1 MRIIASAFVILSA
14 VVAWQYHSRL
24 VADYERTV
32 SGQKQRIDHMQYIW
46 QNERAIRDALESNVA
61 DYQKAIEESYRE
73 KDNLVNDLAA
83 ANKRLRIKVVCPAG
97 AGAVESTGSSTVSAE
112 LDSDARQAYLDH
124 RRAVIEA
131 EAWMRSC
138 SDTVVMLEG
147 KLSDRR

>member
-32 SGQKQRIDHMQYIW
+32 AGQQQRIDHMQYIW
-46 QNERAIRDALESNVA
+46 KNERAIRDALESNVA
-61 DYQKAIEESYRE
+61 DYQKAIEDSYRE
-73 KDNLVNDLAA
+73 KDNLANDLAD
-83 ANKRLRIKVVCPAG
+83 ANKRLRVKVLCPARAGTVEG
-97 AGAVESTGSSTVSAE
+97 AGSSEVSAE

-138 SDTVVMLEG
+138 SDTVVMLE
-147 KLSDRR
+147 KRLSGSR